1 MNDFPWFKTSYQG
14 FCGYVDLQ
22 VDKEHLRRVVMGNKD
37 QQTKWNTLQGSK
49 LLTPV
54 MRHMSCLCI
63 QPLSETRRGPQEIHV
78 LRSFSS
84 LCNSGSTL
92 QCYFVHNRIKHVSL
106 SQHTNQAI
114 STPEKACHS
123 PYMTTWCKGM
133 IPPQSAKI
141 NQSYITKVHDRLADC
156 TTTAAWWCRFVTL
169 IGRVGVK
176 SSIFTKVGFSFRTQV
191 YKINT
196 K

>member
-1 MNDFPWFKTSYQG
+1 MYLFAVDCLKHMSGLGLQFIGSLTLGHIKKEEVQKMNDFPWFKTSYQG

-123 PYMTTWCKGM
+123 PYMTT
-133 IPPQSAKI
+133 
-141 NQSYITKVHDRLADC
+141 
-156 TTTAAWWCRFVTL
+156 
-169 IGRVGVK
+169 
-176 SSIFTKVGFSFRTQV
+176 
-191 YKINT
+191 
-196 K
+196 

>member
-1 MNDFPWFKTSYQG
+1 MTNIPLVFVTEIKTSKTVSFCSVSVSAEDCGSAILMWSDITLYLFAVDRLKHMSGLGLQLIGRLTLGHIKKEEVQKMNDFPQFKTSYQG
-14 FCGYVDLQ
+14 FCGYADLQ

-78 LRSFSS
+78 LRSCSS

-92 QCYFVHNRIKHVSL
+92 QEL
-106 SQHTNQAI
+106 
-114 STPEKACHS
+114 
-123 PYMTTWCKGM
+123 
-133 IPPQSAKI
+133 
-141 NQSYITKVHDRLADC
+141 L
-156 TTTAAWWCRFVTL
+156 L
-169 IGRVGVK
+169 
-176 SSIFTKVGFSFRTQV
+176 
-191 YKINT
+191 
-196 K
+196 